1 MVTNVPYALL
11 PAGMVRFLY
20 ILRWQIELLFKQLK
34 SILCIHQSHT
44 KNANR
49 LKCQIYGK
57 LILAVIL
64 HRIHARVNNQ
74 IWKQARRELGFD
86 KLYKRMQKRAFSLF
100 RLILL
105 SVEGAILFLSEE
117 IHRLI
122 KYCLKSRQRSRQTTL
137 ELLESGAEYHV
148 LPIDTAYP
156 T

>member
-1 MVTNVPYALL
+1 M
-11 PAGMVRFLY
+11 
-20 ILRWQIELLFKQLK
+20 
-34 SILCIHQSHT
+34 
-44 KNANR
+44 
-49 LKCQIYGK
+49 
-57 LILAVIL
+57 IL